1 MPTGKVCG
9 EVMGSPPMSYCR
21 VTEALSAAVA
31 AKVTEALQAP
41 GSALCVMGE
50 AGQTI
55 VGFSESL
62 IVTVKLHSAVLP
74 AASLARAWTV
84 VVPTGNWC
92 GELMGVPATS
102 YATLAEQL
110 SVAVAAKLTQASA
123 RPGSVICV
131 IGAGQ
136 TMVGFSVSLTVTVTV
151 KLEVLVLP
159 LLSVTV

>member
-1 MPTGKVCG
+1 MPTGKVWG
-9 EVMGSPPMSYCR
+9 EVMGSPPMSYCT

-102 YATLAEQL
+102 YATLAEL
-110 SVAVAAKLTQASA
+110 LAVAVVPNLHEAGVKTGALF
-123 RPGSVICV
+123 CV

-136 TMVGFSVSLTVTVTV
+136 TMVGFSVSLTVTV
-151 KLEVLVLP
+151 
-159 LLSVTV
+159 